1 MNIWKELSPKK
12 RAFVTGTLLL
22 TGTGFACRLLG
33 FFYRIYLS
41 RTIGAEGL
49 GLFNM
54 MHPIYG
60 ICFALCAGSIQTALS
75 QCIAANAS
83 RGRSFFRAGTLIS
96 MGMAFVL
103 GGLICLNSDLL
114 ARYVLLEPRC
124 AGYLPLMGISVPFAA
139 LHACINGYYY
149 GMQQSKVPAFSQVA
163 EQVLRMVFVYALA
176 TWWTSEGHPITV
188 ELAVLGHLAG
198 EAAAAGFTVLCLW
211 LIPPEMSPARCL
223 TVPNETFKRVVENP
237 TSGNHVRTR
246 SGSIFPYAA
255 ELMELALP
263 LMGNRL
269 ILNLL
274 ASAEAILIPSR
285 LQMSGLSNA
294 EALAVYGVLTG
305 MAMPFILFPSTI
317 SNSMAVLLLPGVAQ
331 AQAEGKHSSITASI
345 TLSLRYSLYMGI
357 LCIGI
362 FTLFGNALGSGVFH
376 DAQAGQ
382 FIRILAW
389 LCPFLYLATTLGSIL
404 NGLGHTRTTFLQN
417 TVALTFRLVFVLFGI
432 PRYGIH
438 AYLVGM
444 LASELLLATLHLIT
458 LYRQIPFTWDAVDMI
473 VKPAVLMVISI
484 GIYHFLAS
492 FYQNMLS
499 TVDLSELPVFPQNIP
514 LFLTTALQIA
524 VVGILYTGFLLLF
537 HLSKKK

>member
-1 MNIWKELSPKK
+1 
-12 RAFVTGTLLL
+12 
-22 TGTGFACRLLG
+22 
-33 FFYRIYLS
+33 
-41 RTIGAEGL
+41 
-49 GLFNM
+49 
-54 MHPIYG
+54 
-60 ICFALCAGSIQTALS
+60 
-75 QCIAANAS
+75 
-83 RGRSFFRAGTLIS
+83 
-96 MGMAFVL
+96 
-103 GGLICLNSDLL
+103 
-114 ARYVLLEPRC
+114 
-124 AGYLPLMGISVPFAA
+124 MGISVPFAA

-176 TWWTSEGHPITV
+176 TWWTGEGHPITV

-198 EAAAAGFTVLCLW
+198 EAAAAGFTILCLW
-211 LIPPEMSPARCL
+211 LIPPEMSPARRL
-223 TVPNETFKRVVENP
+223 TVPNGTFKRMVGNQ
-237 TSGNHVRTR
+237 TSGNHVHPG
-246 SGSIFPYAA
+246 SGNIFPYAA

-269 ILNLL
+269 VLNLL

-285 LQMSGLSNA
+285 LQMSGLSNSD
-294 EALAVYGVLTG
+294 ALAVYGVLTG

-331 AQAEGKHSSITASI
+331 AQAEGEQSSITASI

-417 TVALTFRLVFVLFGI
+417 TTALTFRLVFVLFGI

-492 FYQNMLS
+492 FYQNLLS

-524 VVGILYTGFLLLF
+524 VVGILYSGFLLLF
-537 HLSKKK
+537 HLSRKK

>member
-1 MNIWKELSPKK
+1 
-12 RAFVTGTLLL
+12 
-22 TGTGFACRLLG
+22 
-33 FFYRIYLS
+33 
-41 RTIGAEGL
+41 
-49 GLFNM
+49 
-54 MHPIYG
+54 
-60 ICFALCAGSIQTALS
+60 
-75 QCIAANAS
+75 
-83 RGRSFFRAGTLIS
+83 
-96 MGMAFVL
+96 
-103 GGLICLNSDLL
+103 
-114 ARYVLLEPRC
+114 
-124 AGYLPLMGISVPFAA
+124 
-139 LHACINGYYY
+139 
-149 GMQQSKVPAFSQVA
+149 
-163 EQVLRMVFVYALA
+163 
-176 TWWTSEGHPITV
+176 
-188 ELAVLGHLAG
+188 
-198 EAAAAGFTVLCLW
+198 
-211 LIPPEMSPARCL
+211 
-223 TVPNETFKRVVENP
+223 
-237 TSGNHVRTR
+237 
-246 SGSIFPYAA
+246 
-255 ELMELALP
+255 
-263 LMGNRL
+263 
-269 ILNLL
+269 LNLL

-331 AQAEGKHSSITASI
+331 AQAEGKQSSITSSI

-417 TVALTFRLVFVLFGI
+417 TTALTFRLVFVLFGI

-524 VVGILYTGFLLLF
+524 VVGILYSSFLLLF
-537 HLSKKK
+537 HLSRKK

>member
-1 MNIWKELSPKK
+1 
-12 RAFVTGTLLL
+12 
-22 TGTGFACRLLG
+22 
-33 FFYRIYLS
+33 
-41 RTIGAEGL
+41 
-49 GLFNM
+49 M

-176 TWWTSEGHPITV
+176 TWWTGEGHPITV

-198 EAAAAGFTVLCLW
+198 EAAAAGFTILCLW
-211 LIPPEMSPARCL
+211 LIPPEMSP
-223 TVPNETFKRVVENP
+223 KS
-237 TSGNHVRTR
+237 SGGN
-246 SGSIFPYAA
+246 IFPYAA

-285 LQMSGLSNA
+285 LQMSGLSNSD
-294 EALAVYGVLTG
+294 ALAVYGVLTG

-331 AQAEGKHSSITASI
+331 AQAEGEQSSITSSI

-417 TVALTFRLVFVLFGI
+417 TVALTFRLIFVLFGI

-458 LYRQIPFTWDAVDMI
+458 LYRQVPFTWDAVDMI